1 MVELLEGFVGKR
13 KRGGP
18 ARPRALVLTQYY
30 HPEPNFITA
39 DVAGV
44 LAATHDVTV
53 VAGMPNYPSG
63 TIMAG
68 YSWWRPKRERLGAV
82 SVIRVP
88 YIPGRTRSV
97 VGRFVSYVSFTI
109 SAAVAALGV
118 GIRAQ
123 VVWVYQTPPTVGLVA
138 VALRVVARSKIAFTY
153 ADLWPESF
161 AAAGVTNSRW
171 VSWLMIGLRR
181 YLNAAA
187 DLIVGST
194 RGTVQTIVE
203 EGASCRVVHIPV
215 WVDGIP
221 EECDEPP
228 ATEETRRIVYA
239 GNIGAGQDLDCVVE
253 VARRLEHRNDV
264 WFDIIGTG
272 SELPRLRR
280 AVRDAGLENVRFSGR
295 LSPADTFARC
305 VSAAAQIVALK
316 RGDAFAR
323 TVPSKLAFC
332 CAAGAPVLYSLDGE
346 SAEIAAM
353 SGGGIAFD
361 GRDAGTLLSA
371 VEHALE
377 MTQAERVAARV
388 ALRRTYAE
396 MFSRVTLMQR
406 YEDEF
411 RLLLGHASC
420 AALPPSHAERERVHG

>member
-1 MVELLEGFVGKR
+1 VRQGKR
-13 KRGGP
+13 DGS

-53 VAGMPNYPSG
+53 VAGVPNYPSG

-68 YSWWRPKRERLGAV
+68 YSRWRPRRERCGAV

-88 YIPGRTRSV
+88 YIPDRTRSV
-97 VGRFVSYVSFTI
+97 VGRFVSYVSFTMA
-109 SAAVAALGV
+109 AAVAALGL
-118 GIRAQ
+118 GMRSQ
-123 VVWVYQTPPTVGLVA
+123 VVWVYQTPPIVGLVA
-138 VALRVVARSKIAFTY
+138 VALRVIARSKIVFTY

-171 VSWLMIGLRR
+171 VSWLMISLRR
-181 YLNAAA
+181 YLNATA
-187 DLIVGST
+187 DLIIGST

-221 EECDEPP
+221 DEFVETP
-228 ATEETRRIVYA
+228 AGEVTRRIVYA
-239 GNIGAGQDLDCVVE
+239 GNIGPGQDLDCVVE
-253 VARRLEHRNDV
+253 VARQLKHRRDV
-264 WFDIIGTG
+264 LFEIIGSG
-272 SELPRLRR
+272 SELPRLRS
-280 AVRDAGLENVRFSGR
+280 AVHDARLENVLFTGR
-295 LSPADTFARC
+295 LTPADTFARC
-305 VSAAAQIVALK
+305 VSAAAQIITLK
-316 RGDAFAR
+316 RGGAFAR

-346 SAEIAAM
+346 SAEIAAR

-361 GRDAGTLLSA
+361 GRDSSTLLSA
-371 VEHALE
+371 VEQALG
-377 MTQAERVAARV
+377 MAQAERAAARD

-396 MFSRVTLMQR
+396 MFSRATLMRR
-406 YEDEF
+406 YADEF
-411 RLLLGHASC
+411 QLLLSHAPC
-420 AALPPSHAERERVHG
+420 AAMPSSRAECERVHG